1 MKATAF
7 SPHDG
12 IYIQRLKT
20 NQKHN
25 MPVQHYHD
33 GYEIYLQLDGK
44 RYLFY
49 DNICYTLE
57 RGDMAIFKP
66 FDIHYAESR
75 DADYYERYVLNFQ
88 EDVLSSILSESELHF
103 LLEKI
108 NGCVIHLN
116 EEQTAKLCEYFNR
129 AEEYSKQNG
138 FFARK
143 LLNTAVFQLILK
155 TMEYTE
161 GSLAVTGKQ
170 IEPNIIK
177 ALRYIDKHYTNN
189 ISLDDIAQKAHM
201 SKFYFCRKFHSTT
214 GATVLEYLNNVRLT
228 KVHNLLLST
237 QMSID
242 EIAAATGFSSA
253 VNLTRAFKK
262 VYGNSPRD
270 FRKLKKQD

>member
-1 MKATAF
+1 MKRTAF

-12 IYIQRLKT
+12 IYIQHLKT

-49 DNICYTLE
+49 DNICYILE
-57 RGDMAIFKP
+57 RGDVAIFKP
-66 FDIHYAESR
+66 FDIHYTESR
-75 DADYYERYVLNFQ
+75 EADYYERYVLNFG
-88 EDVLSSILSESELHF
+88 EHVLSSILSESELHF

-108 NGCVIHLN
+108 NGCVIHLD
-116 EEQTAKLCEYFNR
+116 EEQTEKIYGYFLR
-129 AEEYSKQNG
+129 ADEYSKQNG
-138 FFARK
+138 FFAHK
-143 LLNTAVFQLILK
+143 LLHTAVFQLILK
-155 TMEYTE
+155 TMEYTD
-161 GSLAVTGKQ
+161 GSIEVTGEQ

-177 ALRYIDKHYTNN
+177 ALRYIDKHYTEH
-189 ISLDDIAQKAHM
+189 ISLDDIAEVAHM
-201 SKFYFCRKFHSTT
+201 SRFYFCRKFHSTT

-242 EIAAATGFSSA
+242 EIAVITGFSSA

-270 FRKLKKQD
+270 FRKEKKQD

>member
-7 SPHDG
+7 SPHKG
-12 IYIQRLKT
+12 IYIQHLKT
-20 NQKHN
+20 DQKHN

-33 GYEIYLQLDGK
+33 GYEVYLQLDGE

-49 DNICYTLE
+49 DNFCYTLE
-57 RGDMAIFKP
+57 RGDMAVFKP

-75 DADYYERYVLNFQ
+75 EADYYERYVLNFQ
-88 EDVLSSILSESELHF
+88 EDVLNSILNEAELHF

-108 NGCVIHLN
+108 SGCVIHLN
-116 EEQTAKLCEYFNR
+116 EKQTAQLFDCFRR
-129 AEEYSKQNG
+129 AEEYSKQTG
-138 FFARK
+138 FFAGK

-155 TMEYTE
+155 AVEYMD

-170 IEPNIIK
+170 IEPDIIK
-177 ALRYIDKHYTNN
+177 AIKYIDRHYTDS
-189 ISLDDIAQKAHM
+189 ISLDDIAETVHM

-228 KVHNLLLST
+228 KVHNLLLNT
-237 QMSID
+237 QMNID

-262 VYGNSPRD
+262 VYEYSPRD
-270 FRKLKKQD
+270 FRKLKKQE